1 MNRFSAVAHVAGLAG
16 ALSTARRLG
25 ALTLAARVGVL
36 LVALTST
43 CSAAS
48 GADDPVIDPD
58 VRAAV
63 RIGTVR
69 VLVDLRVSSGDP
81 SAIGSL
87 QDEALRRLAGT
98 GAQVARRFSTTP
110 LLALVIDASA
120 LARLE
125 AMPDIVA
132 RVRADRIVPLDEDRS
147 RR

>member
-1 MNRFSAVAHVAGLAG
+1 VTRFSTVARLGLAR
-16 ALSTARRLG
+16 APSTGTRLG
-25 ALTLAARVGVL
+25 GLTWAARMGVL
-36 LVALTST
+36 LVVLTST
-43 CSAAS
+43 CSAVS

-63 RIGTVR
+63 RTGTAR
-69 VLVDLRVSSGDP
+69 VLVDLRIVSGDS

-87 QDEALRRLAGT
+87 QNEALRRLAGT
-98 GAQVARRFSTTP
+98 GAQVARRYSTTP

-125 AMPDIVA
+125 AMRDIVV
-132 RVRADRIVPLDEDRS
+132 RVRVDRITPLDEDRS

>member
-1 MNRFSAVAHVAGLAG
+1 M
-16 ALSTARRLG
+16 TATRLG
-25 ALTLAARVGVL
+25 ALAWAARVGVF
-36 LVALTST
+36 LVALTSP

-58 VRAAV
+58 VRAAIRV
-63 RIGTVR
+63 GTVR
-69 VLVDLRVSSGDP
+69 VLVDLRVASADP

-98 GAQVARRFSTTP
+98 GAHVARRYSTVP

-125 AMPDIVA
+125 AMRDIVA
-132 RVRADRIVPLDEDRS
+132 RVRADRITPLDEDRS